1 MKHLPV
7 IVIFWIILGQAAATA
22 QSGRRSTKPA
32 PAPAPTPSPVQEP
45 QEKPAKPPRPEI
57 AAVPNEEYK
66 CVDDGSL
73 AVVVPSSEAEKVF
86 APNEVTIK
94 AKLLSR
100 PRPEYTL
107 EARRHAVE
115 GVITV
120 RVVVL
125 KDGKV
130 STVKITGRGGPFGLN
145 ESAIN
150 AACKMEFVPASKDG
164 ERVSQWFKTE
174 IVFRL
179 ASSIGP

>member
-1 MKHLPV
+1 MKYLS
-7 IVIFWIILGQAAATA
+7 IISICIILGLTPVAA
-22 QSGRRSTKPA
+22 QSGRRSTKPPPGPPP
-32 PAPAPTPSPVQEP
+32 PAVDEP
-45 QEKPAKPPRPEI
+45 KEKPAKPPPPDRPEVI
-57 AAVPNEEYK
+57 AVPNEEYK

-73 AVVVPSSEAEKVF
+73 SVVVPSSEAEKVF

-100 PRPEYTL
+100 PRPEYTA
-107 EARRHAVE
+107 EARRHAIE
-115 GVITV
+115 GAITV

-130 STVKITGRGGPFGLN
+130 ASVKIMGRGGPFGLN
-145 ESAIN
+145 ESAIH
-150 AACKMEFVPASKDG
+150 AACKMEFVPGSKDG

-179 ASSIGP
+179 ASSIGR